1 MDASLGRQRTMTK
14 PMSSAGHPLTESLA
28 DWLQAHT
35 EALDI
40 DQEHAS
46 AVLPRLAD
54 GGLFRIGVP
63 QELGG
68 SGGSICDAI
77 AAVAAVAEHS
87 LTAAFVFWGHR
98 TFIEY
103 LLQSPNQ
110 QLAERLL
117 PDLLAGRLAG
127 ATGLSNAMK
136 YLCGIESLQSTVTEA
151 DGAYI
156 LDGKLPWVTNL
167 RREGFV
173 AALAADNATTGVPG
187 IFAVPHDISGLARS
201 DDLDLI
207 ALRGS
212 NTAAVDLRGIRLDA
226 DWQIH
231 PEANVFLPKVRPAF
245 LGLQCGLALGVA
257 RASLD
262 TTRAVQE
269 ATRSILKYEIEQAT
283 SALHSQWQLLEKGI
297 ETEAFIANP
306 GQLFQIRI
314 NLAGIASAAVELEL
328 QSRGGKAYLRNHT
341 EGFNRRWREAA
352 FLPIVTPSLVQ
363 LKAQLAQQRQNAA

>member
-1 MDASLGRQRTMTK
+1 MTK
-14 PMSSAGHPLTESLA
+14 PISPAGSLLTESLVT
-28 DWLQAHT
+28 WLQAHT
-35 EALDI
+35 ESLDL
-40 DQEHAS
+40 DNEHAS
-46 AVLPRLAD
+46 KVLPRLAEA
-54 GGLFRIGVP
+54 GLFRIGVP
-63 QELGG
+63 QDLGG
-68 SGGSICDAI
+68 SGGTTCDAI

-110 QLAERLL
+110 QLATRLL
-117 PDLLAGRLAG
+117 PDLLTGRLAG

-136 YLCGIESLQSTVTEA
+136 YLCGIETLQSTVTEA
-151 DGAYI
+151 EEGYV

-167 RREGFV
+167 RNEGFV

-187 IFAVPHDISGLARS
+187 IFAVPHDIPGLSRS
-201 DDLDLI
+201 EDLDLI

-212 NTAAVDLRGIRLDA
+212 NTAAVDLQDIRLGV

-231 PEANVFLPKVRPAF
+231 PEANTFLPNVRPAF

-257 RASLD
+257 RASLH
-262 TTRAVQE
+262 AAGAFQA
-269 ATRSILKYEIEQAT
+269 ATRSILRSEIEHAT
-283 SALHSQWQLLEKGI
+283 SALHAQWQLLEQGI
-297 ETEAFIANP
+297 DSGTFIANP
-306 GQLFQIRI
+306 AQLFHIRI
-314 NLAGIASAAVELEL
+314 NLAGIASEAVELEL

-363 LKAQLAQQRQNAA
+363 LKAQLAQQRQLAA